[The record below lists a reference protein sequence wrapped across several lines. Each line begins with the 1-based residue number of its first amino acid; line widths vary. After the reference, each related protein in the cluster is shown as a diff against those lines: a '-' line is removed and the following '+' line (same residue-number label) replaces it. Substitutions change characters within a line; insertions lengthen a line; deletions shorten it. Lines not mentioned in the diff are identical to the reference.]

1 MSSLNLYMSYFTITS
16 SSSAIVPDII
26 TMSRT
31 QVYLVAALLLV
42 ACVTAFRSPV
52 QAGRIAARAVSGN
65 VFFRLNCVHSTIISS
80 LSYLACIR
88 VHYAA
93 PQMTPVDMAVE
104 STNFMSQ
111 FSQLVAS
118 ESDFGGYAGPAGSLI
133 FIGILILTLSP
144 PLADKDQM

>member
-1 MSSLNLYMSYFTITS
+1 MF
-16 SSSAIVPDII
+16 
-26 TMSRT
+26 
-31 QVYLVAALLLV
+31 LV
-42 ACVTAFRSPV
+42 
-52 QAGRIAARAVSGN
+52 
-65 VFFRLNCVHSTIISS
+65 S
-80 LSYLACIR
+80 LSHLAFMYL
-88 VHYAA
+88 HYAA
-93 PQMTPVDMAVE
+93 PQMSPVDMAVE